1 MNVLLWVLQSVLTWF
16 CLAGGAYQMM
26 KIDDLKKVAASMRE
40 LPKGLWTFFGF
51 CSILAGL
58 GLILPGVLHVMPVLT
73 PAAAAGVAAE
83 NAVISGIYV
92 RYGDKAPLK
101 FSLAIAVLAAF
112 IAYGRFVL
120 SPL

>member
-1 MNVLLWVLQSVLTWF
+1 MNILLWVLQSVLTWF

-26 KIDDLKKVAASMRE
+26 KIDELKKMAASMRE
-40 LPKGLWTFFGF
+40 LPKGLWMAFGF

-58 GLILPGVLHVMPVLT
+58 GLILPGVLRVMTILT
-73 PAAAAGVAAE
+73 PVAAAGVAVE
-83 NAVISGIYV
+83 NAVISGLYV

-112 IAYGRFVL
+112 VAYGRFVL
-120 SPL
+120 APL